1 LDWPGPDGKDV
12 SDPSPSYSAHGRD
25 SLAGVAQAADFV

>member
-1 LDWPGPDGKDV
+1 VATNEAFAAKEYKT
-12 SDPSPSYSAHGRD
+12 SPSYSAHGRD